1 MIKIWLS
8 MNMSAKSLALNFL
21 LSTGLFCVCFYLAW
35 QASAATNFLYSVWY
49 EVLEIDETISTY
61 APRNKNRKEFEH
73 TSKQEQVRLFSG
85 IVTGIQNKG
94 KGLGELKYA
103 NSNGKVI
110 DTLLTDAEVIHLNDV
125 ANLVSNF
132 KHFAIIGGLISLIAF
147 TLMFIL
153 KTKLAKFKSHLI
165 GTVGL
170 IAIILILILI
180 VGPTKVFY
188 AGHELIFPNNH
199 QWFFYYEDSLMST
212 MMKAPVL
219 FGPIACELLILAFIL
234 WIGFLYGLQIVNT
247 KLE

>member
-1 MIKIWLS
+1 
-8 MNMSAKSLALNFL
+8 MNMSAKTLVLNFL
-21 LSTGLFCVCFYLAW
+21 FSTGLFCVCFYLAW
-35 QASAATNFLYSVWY
+35 QTSAATNFLYSVWY
-49 EVLEIDETISTY
+49 EVLDIDETISTY
-61 APRNKNRKEFEH
+61 APRNKNRQEFEQTNKH
-73 TSKQEQVRLFSG
+73 EQVRLFSG

-94 KGLGELKYA
+94 EGLSELKYA

-132 KHFAIIGGLISLIAF
+132 KHFAIIGGLIALIAF
-147 TLMFIL
+147 ALMFVL
-153 KTKLAKFKSHLI
+153 KTKLTEFKYHLI
-165 GTVGL
+165 GAVG
-170 IAIILILILI
+170 IIVIIVIFLQI

-219 FGPIACELLILAFIL
+219 FGPIACELLVLTIAL
-234 WIGFLYGLQIVNT
+234 WGGLLMGLQVIKA
-247 KLE
+247 KL

>member
-1 MIKIWLS
+1 
-8 MNMSAKSLALNFL
+8 MSAKSLVLNFL
-21 LSTGLFCVCFYLAW
+21 LSTGLFCVCIYLAW
-35 QASAATNFLYSVWY
+35 QTSAATNFLYSVWY
-49 EVLEIDETISTY
+49 EVLDIDETISTY
-61 APRNKNRKEFEH
+61 APRNKNRQEFEQ

-94 KGLGELKYA
+94 EGLGELTYA
-103 NSNGKVI
+103 NSHGKVI

-132 KHFAIIGGLISLIAF
+132 KHFAIIGGLIALIAF
-147 TLMFIL
+147 ALMLVL
-153 KTKLAKFKSHLI
+153 KTKLANIKYHLI
-165 GTVGL
+165 GAVGIIVTVVIFL
-170 IAIILILILI
+170 QI

-219 FGPIACELLILAFIL
+219 FGPIACELLILTIAL
-234 WIGFLYGLQIVNT
+234 WGSLLMGLKVIRA
-247 KLE
+247 KL